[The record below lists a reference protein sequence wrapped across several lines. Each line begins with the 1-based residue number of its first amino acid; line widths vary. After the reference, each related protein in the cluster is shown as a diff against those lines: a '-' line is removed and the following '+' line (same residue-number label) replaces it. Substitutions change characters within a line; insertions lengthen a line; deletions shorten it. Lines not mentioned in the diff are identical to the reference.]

1 MAKVLAILAAVGIVG
16 GVQALSADSASTQL
30 TVGVTVLRSCVVDAR
45 AAENENDAP
54 TLRLTCT
61 AGAHSNVKLSESIQ
75 QSAETVSAGS
85 GGLQIITL
93 NF

>member
-1 MAKVLAILAAVGIVG
+1 MAKLLAILAAVGIVG
-16 GVQALSADSASTQL
+16 GVQALSADSASAQL
-30 TVGVTVLRSCVVDAR
+30 TVGVTVLRSCAVDAR
-45 AAENENDAP
+45 AAENDAP

-61 AGAHSNVKLSESIQ
+61 AGAQSSVKLSESIQ
-75 QSAETVSAGS
+75 QPAEPMSAGS